1 MVGRFCPHLS
11 TLSSNPSDP
20 EVPLVCS
27 WVAGRPFVPSCFPGC
42 SSCFSKHLVRW
53 RGAGGVSLYGQP
65 VRQRMTGTANKEDEC
80 PRRTTA
86 FRDDAGSRRGARRNG
101 MTAERNA
108 FSRLPR
114 PPVSAIVGSAVP
126 LRGAIP
132 GAAADNRFAPANPI
146 VSRKSGQFSVPNVW
160 CVAHVR
166 TSLPILE
173 RARPEPSRKT
183 RRGFSFWS
191 GLPPRP

>member
-101 MTAERNA
+101 MTAGFNA

-114 PPVSAIVGSAVP
+114 SSVSAKVGPAVTPRTKVPARRQTTDLLPQIQSFQGNLDNFPIPDIGCEMRVCAP
-126 LRGAIP
+126 L
-132 GAAADNRFAPANPI
+132 
-146 VSRKSGQFSVPNVW
+146 
-160 CVAHVR
+160 C
-166 TSLPILE
+166 
-173 RARPEPSRKT
+173 
-183 RRGFSFWS
+183 
-191 GLPPRP
+191 